1 MASDERACMPC
12 VRGSWIPADLDLHS
26 KVPEASNT
34 DRPNNYI
41 IRHGRNVSATHDRHD
56 RHYSKSSSL
65 CPRPWHFN
73 SRQGQCLHSCISQLL
88 TVVKKCYTSLVENLQ
103 FDDIQCLRYALSKGL
118 GIGIVLGGS
127 IVKVPQVLLSTSF

>member
-12 VRGSWIPADLDLHS
+12 VRGSGAPADLRS
-26 KVPEASNT
+26 AASNT

-41 IRHGRNVSATHDRHD
+41 IRHERNVSATHHRHD

-65 CPRPWHFN
+65 CPRPWRFN
-73 SRQGQCLHSCISQLL
+73 SRQGRRSHSCIIQLL
-88 TVVKKCYTSLVENLQ
+88 TLVKKCYTSLVENLQ

-127 IVKVPQVLLSTSF
+127 IVKVPQVLLSTSL